1 MIGATDETSG
11 GVVKKVAVLLLV
23 LTWHP
28 SGGQSVPGATGGMHT
43 SMIAPTLP
51 GVFEFF
57 SDKVRH

>member
-1 MIGATDETSG
+1 M
-11 GVVKKVAVLLLV
+11 KKVAVLLLV